1 MLDNAAEMTTIID
14 GIAIITVEAITILG
28 LVLIEVEVLAMIDIE
43 VLAATVSMIEGVSVV
58 VLQALIEIDVLIVG
72 IDIMIAILEMYTET
86 IAQTDR
92 ETPTVE
98 EMSIIGLPPL
108 RRNPYWVRKTRCPR
122 SKSAFDRRGYSKAEH
137 KFVY

>member
-14 GIAIITVEAITILG
+14 GIEIITVEVITI

-43 VLAATVSMIEGVSVV
+43 VIAATVSMIEGVSVV
-58 VLQALIEIDVLIVG
+58 VLQALIEIGVLTVG
-72 IDIMIAILEMYTET
+72 IDIMIAIPEMYTET

-92 ETPTVE
+92 ETTTVE
-98 EMSIIGLPPL
+98 EMSMIGLPPL
-108 RRNPYWVRKTRCPR
+108 ERNPYWVRKTRCPR